1 MTSIAAGSRLGPY
14 EVVSRIG
21 GGGMGE
27 VFRARDTRLDRTV
40 AIKILPAEF
49 AENPELK
56 VRFEREA
63 RAISQISHPHIC
75 ALHDVGRAEGVE
87 YLVLEFLEGET
98 LAARIERGPLPIAEV
113 LRFGSQIASALA
125 CAHRAGIV
133 HRDLKPANVM
143 ITRSGAKL
151 LDFGVAKS
159 NVVQF
164 NPEDAT
170 QQKPLTQE

>member
-1 MTSIAAGSRLGPY
+1 MTSVAAGSRLGPY

-21 GGGMGE
+21 AGGMGE

-49 AENPELK
+49 AENAELK

-63 RAISQISHPHIC
+63 KAISQINHPHIC
-75 ALHDVGRAEGVE
+75 ALHDVGRANGVE

-98 LAARIERGPLPIAEV
+98 LTDRIARGPLPITDV

-125 CAHRAGIV
+125 CARLAGIV
-133 HRDLKPANVM
+133 HRDLKPGKHAGPFTVLS
-143 ITRSGAKL
+143 SGARAAL
-151 LDFGVAKS
+151 
-159 NVVQF
+159 
-164 NPEDAT
+164 
-170 QQKPLTQE
+170 